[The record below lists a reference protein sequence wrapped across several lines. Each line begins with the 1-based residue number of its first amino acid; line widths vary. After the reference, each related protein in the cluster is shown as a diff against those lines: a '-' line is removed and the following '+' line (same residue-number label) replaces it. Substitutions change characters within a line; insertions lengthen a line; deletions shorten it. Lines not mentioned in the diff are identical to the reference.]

1 MESSQARDQTKSPA
15 MSSALVGRFLST
27 APPEKSSVSFFL
39 MGIYPGVELLGHIV
53 VLFFFFFLRNFHNVF
68 DTGCTNLYS
77 QRCTSVPFS
86 KWSSFDES

>member
-1 MESSQARDQTKSPA
+1 MWYKDSVPLRHMESSQARDQTKSPA

-53 VLFFFFFLRNFHNVF
+53 GLFFFFFKKL
-68 DTGCTNLYS
+68 S
-77 QRCTSVPFS
+77 
-86 KWSSFDES
+86 